1 MSAEETGLKQL
12 PTGFAFD
19 KSKGPFPPQMSAND

>member
-1 MSAEETGLKQL
+1 MSAEETGLKQP

-19 KSKGPFPPQMSAND
+19 KSKGPFPSQPLSNG